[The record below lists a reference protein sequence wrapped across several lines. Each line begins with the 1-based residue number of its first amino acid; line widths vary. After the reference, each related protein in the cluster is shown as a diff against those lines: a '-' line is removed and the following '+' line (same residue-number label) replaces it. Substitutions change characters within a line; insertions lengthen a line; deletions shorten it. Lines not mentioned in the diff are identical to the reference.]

1 MYIQMGSEATR
12 IWNLYMRNVVHIMI
26 MAIKQ
31 LILQNDMAIRCV
43 LSVWMFYY
51 YPTGALHLCPCYP
64 IYTTVNVVLALKSA
78 LELPMKMVKLP
89 GSTT

>member
-1 MYIQMGSEATR
+1 MMLIANCVCFAYEIMTVTEWSVCTYGKMYIQMGSEATR

-31 LILQNDMAIRCV
+31 LILQNDLAIRCV

-51 YPTGALHLCPCYP
+51 YPT
-64 IYTTVNVVLALKSA
+64 
-78 LELPMKMVKLP
+78 
-89 GSTT
+89 